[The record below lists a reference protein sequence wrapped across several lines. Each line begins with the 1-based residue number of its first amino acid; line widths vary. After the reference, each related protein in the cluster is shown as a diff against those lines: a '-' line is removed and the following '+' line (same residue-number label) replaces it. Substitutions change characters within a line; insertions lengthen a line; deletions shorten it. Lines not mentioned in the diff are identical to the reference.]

1 MVPGGQSSAGVLV
14 VVRVAVVLDTV
25 ADVALVSIVVEL
37 TLVTIVVEVA
47 VAAVVVEVAV
57 VDVPVT
63 VVPEVALVSVV
74 VEVAVVDVPVTVV
87 PVVAE
92 VAVEEV
98 TVESVVVDTVVVV
111 LAVVVDV
118 AVVVPVAPSQGI
130 ALNRIPSAMS
140 EGMSVTYDI
149 SLLTSS
155 QSPILKVVSPACCV
169 YIVVKPYGLSCSS
182 DSGGSGPSTIPSE
195 ARLFCKRKATDFG

>member
-1 MVPGGQSSAGVLV
+1 MLV

-25 ADVALVSIVVEL
+25 ADVV
-37 TLVTIVVEVA
+37 LVTIVVEVA
-47 VAAVVVEVAV
+47 VVAVVAVVVAVVDVPVAVVPEVALVAVVVEVAV
-57 VDVPVT
+57 M
-63 VVPEVALVSVV
+63 
-74 VEVAVVDVPVTVV
+74 DVPVTVV

-98 TVESVVVDTVVVV
+98 TVESVVVDIVVVV

-149 SLLTSS
+149 SLLTPS
-155 QSPILKVVSPACCV
+155 QSPILKLVSPACCV
-169 YIVVKPYGLSCSS
+169 YIAVKPYGLSCSS

-195 ARLFCKRKATDFG
+195 ARLFCNGKATDVG